1 MQPLV
6 HSLTCEAAKATK
18 RRTFLTIFAGASTCL
33 LAPVFANARAL
44 APGHVVMLRCL
55 ATSQVHHGSMAAR
68 RTVRSAWCPTPVRA
82 SAEPVAPASAPL
94 RCVASAIFPARHGS
108 MGAQRTDLSAWRQ
121 VCWPAVQRR
130 PMARRGRRRRRYCVP
145 LSRRYSRSA
154 TARRPNRRGHD
165 WIGVRAMSQARGGW
179 CCQHDIL
186 DWLTR
191 G

>member
-68 RTVRSAWCPTPVRA
+68 RTVRSAWRPTPVRA
-82 SAEPVAPASAPL
+82 SAEPVARRRRRHCAALPRQYSRLAM
-94 RCVASAIFPARHGS
+94 ARWAHKGRICRL
-108 MGAQRTDLSAWRQ
+108 GAKS
-121 VCWPAVQRR
+121 WPAVQRR

-165 WIGVRAMSQARGGW
+165 WIGVRAEPSAR
-179 CCQHDIL
+179 
-186 DWLTR
+186 WLVLPA
-191 G
+191 